1 MTVTGRSSIHFGQSD
16 LAFNPPAQESS
27 WHALYT
33 RHQHEKT
40 VAEALFRKGYAVF
53 LPLYGTTRL
62 WRNRPK
68 QLLLPLFPGYV
79 FIQGG
84 MARPIDILS
93 TPGIISIVNWSGAPA
108 AIPPEQIIAVRRM
121 IENPYHVEPHEF
133 LRSGDKVRVISGAL
147 QGLQGILLRIK
158 GKSRLVVSMELLG
171 RSASVEMEESLV
183 ERIIQMALPHRLRL
197 RLENC
202 A

>member
-1 MTVTGRSSIHFGQSD
+1 MTLTGRSSTQFVQMN
-16 LAFNPPAQESS
+16 LPFNPPAQELP

-40 VAEALFRKGYAVF
+40 VAEALARKGHSIF

-93 TPGIISIVNWSGAPA
+93 IPGIVSIVTWSGAPA
-108 AIPPEQIIAVRRM
+108 AIPPDQILAVRRM
-121 IENPYHVEPHEF
+121 IENPYRVEPHEF
-133 LRSGDKVRVISGAL
+133 LRCGDRVRVISGIL
-147 QGLQGILLRIK
+147 EGMEGILLRIK

-171 RSASVEMEESLV
+171 RSASVEMEESCV
-183 ERIIQMALPHRLRL
+183 ERTIQPAMPQRLRS

>member
-1 MTVTGRSSIHFGQSD
+1 MTVTGRSSTRCVRTD
-16 LAFNPPAQESS
+16 PAFNLPAQELP

-40 VAEALFRKGYAVF
+40 VAEALFRKGHAVF

-84 MARPIDILS
+84 MARPIEILS
-93 TPGIISIVNWSGAPA
+93 IPGIICIVNWSGTPA

-121 IENPYHVEPHEF
+121 IENPYRVEPHDF
-133 LRSGDKVRVISGAL
+133 LRCGDRVRVISGAL
-147 QGLQGILLRIK
+147 QGMEGILLRIK
-158 GKSRLVVSMELLG
+158 GKSRLVTSMELLG
-171 RSASVEMEESLV
+171 RSASVEMEESCLESLV
-183 ERIIQMALPHRLRL
+183 QTALPRELRA